1 METVLTVG
9 EGNFSFSLSLLN
21 RYGYSS
27 MKLVATGL
35 ETDEQAAKYPQSQH
49 NKEEL
54 IRHGATVLHGVDGT
68 RLEDSVSFQELG
80 LRYDRVIFNFPHTGG
95 KSQIQK
101 NRQLLENFFKS
112 SSKVISPAGCITVTL
127 CKGQGGTPVDCQI
140 RGFENSWKIVEMAA
154 EAGLV
159 LTEVEPFNR
168 EDHPNYTPTG
178 YRGQDKGFVLEGAL
192 MHTFMLPGIK
202 ESLFPPVFEH
212 DVSFWSNCIG
222 FDEFKLN
229 AVIKKVTGD
238 YVQSI
243 VCIDRYDLA
252 GRISFCYRLTYCALT
267 GVLSRSQARALQL
280 QVREALQIQ
289 LGLDVR

>member
-1 METVLTVG
+1 MENVLTVG
-9 EGNFSFSLSLLN
+9 EGNFSFSLSLLDK
-21 RYGYSS
+21 YEYSS

-35 ETDEQAAKYPQSQH
+35 ETDEQGAKYPQSQR

-54 IRHGATVLHGVDGT
+54 IRNGATVIHGVDGT
-68 RLEDSVSFQELG
+68 RLEESVSIQELG
-80 LRYDRVIFNFPHTGG
+80 LKYDRVIFNFPHTGG

-101 NRQLLENFFKS
+101 NRQLLEYFFKS
-112 SSKVISPAGCITVTL
+112 SSKVISPRGCITVTL

-140 RGFENSWKIVEMAA
+140 RGFDNSWKIVEMAA

-159 LTEVEPFNR
+159 LTGVEPFSR
-168 EDHPNYTPTG
+168 EEHPDYTPTG

-212 DVSFWSNCIG
+212 DVSFWANSIS
-222 FDEFKLN
+222 FSESKLN
-229 AVIKKVTGD
+229 DVIKQVTGD

-243 VCIDRYDLA
+243 VCIDRYDSA
-252 GRISFCYRLTYCALT
+252 GRTSFCYRLSYCALT

-280 QVREALQIQ
+280 QVRETLQIE